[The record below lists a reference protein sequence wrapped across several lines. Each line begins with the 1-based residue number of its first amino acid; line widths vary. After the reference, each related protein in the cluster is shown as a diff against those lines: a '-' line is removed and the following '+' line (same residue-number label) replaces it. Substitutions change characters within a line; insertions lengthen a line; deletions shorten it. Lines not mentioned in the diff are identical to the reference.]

1 MHLVIITNWLLT
13 NCRSV
18 FSSDDRFLDVVRC
31 IANNAFAD
39 GNRFPVIL
47 R

>member
-1 MHLVIITNWLLT
+1 MHVGIMTSWLLT
-13 NCRSV
+13 NYRSILV
-18 FSSDDRFLDVVRC
+18 SDDRFLDVVRC